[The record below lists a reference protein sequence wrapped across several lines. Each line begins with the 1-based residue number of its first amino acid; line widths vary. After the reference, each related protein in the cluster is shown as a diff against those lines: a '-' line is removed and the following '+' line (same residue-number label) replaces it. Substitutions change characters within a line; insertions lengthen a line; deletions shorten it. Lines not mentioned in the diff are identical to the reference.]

1 MQHFDTDLSS
11 STSKKEAKKTKEEMG
26 EYIDY
31 EEID

>member
-1 MQHFDTDLSS
+1 MQHFDADLSFS
-11 STSKKEAKKTKEEMG
+11 PPKKEAKKTKEQMG

>member
-1 MQHFDTDLSS
+1 MRYFDADLSS
-11 STSKKEAKKTKEEMG
+11 APPKKDTKKSKEEMG

>member
-1 MQHFDTDLSS
+1 MQYFDADLSS
-11 STSKKEAKKTKEEMG
+11 SPPKKEAKKTKVEMG

>member
-1 MQHFDTDLSS
+1 MVRVIHLMRGQ
-11 STSKKEAKKTKEEMG
+11 KKEKRKKEQVG